1 MKSAA
6 PFVAIVCGVFV
17 ALVVGI
23 AAFGD
28 RIGLGNLADGIN
40 GGLSS
45 VTSLVLPEKEQ
56 PKPVVEAA
64 KEKTASKP
72 DSALDTKEPQQTAQ
86 AEQTGSDAESAGSDL
101 APTFDIV
108 RVEPDGNTLVAGR
121 AQPGWTVELKN
132 GSAILSKAVANTNG
146 EWVMILNDPLGEGVS
161 DLSLSAQ
168 SEDGGEAIASQ
179 SSVTVAR
186 SAEKDGELLVVETEP
201 GKASKILASIAKPNA
216 TEESAEVTEPAEETE
231 TASVETAGDAPAQV
245 ASLDNP
251 SAETPVAEP
260 SANAAATQ
268 EETSTKAGGSEPMV
282 VASKDTGTDALVD
295 ATQDTSPAQTAVA
308 QESAS
313 EQVVPAPAALE
324 KPADETDA
332 AQQSISIE
340 AVEIEGDML
349 FVAGAAEPSGSML
362 RLYIDNGE
370 VASGRSGDKGRFLF
384 DNNVSLDTGSHVAR
398 VDLLD
403 GSNGDVLTRAEVTFT
418 KQAGGL
424 QIVSAEGT
432 LGDKVQHG
440 VSASAESGAVE
451 TKKVIIRR
459 GDNLWTIARRVYGA
473 GIRYSTIYDTNNDQI
488 RDPHWIYPGQ
498 VFELPKGQDG
508 WDNNFDAVETPDL
521 GQNVAPSADAVA
533 G

>member
-1 MKSAA
+1 M
-6 PFVAIVCGVFV
+6 
-17 ALVVGI
+17 L
-23 AAFGD
+23 
-28 RIGLGNLADGIN
+28 
-40 GGLSS
+40 
-45 VTSLVLPEKEQ
+45 LPKW
-56 PKPVVEAA
+56 
-64 KEKTASKP
+64 
-72 DSALDTKEPQQTAQ
+72 SALTMLLLGRQLQSLLLMRHRCKKE
-86 AEQTGSDAESAGSDL
+86 
-101 APTFDIV
+101 
-108 RVEPDGNTLVAGR
+108 R
-121 AQPGWTVELKN
+121 
-132 GSAILSKAVANTNG
+132 
-146 EWVMILNDPLGEGVS
+146 
-161 DLSLSAQ
+161 
-168 SEDGGEAIASQ
+168 
-179 SSVTVAR
+179 
-186 SAEKDGELLVVETEP
+186 
-201 GKASKILASIAKPNA
+201 
-216 TEESAEVTEPAEETE
+216 
-231 TASVETAGDAPAQV
+231 
-245 ASLDNP
+245 
-251 SAETPVAEP
+251 TP
-260 SANAAATQ
+260 
-268 EETSTKAGGSEPMV
+268 KAGGSEPMA

-313 EQVVPAPAALE
+313 EQVVPAQAALE
-324 KPADETDA
+324 KPADDA
-332 AQQSISIE
+332 TAQSISIE

-370 VASGRSGDKGRFLF
+370 VASARSGERGRFLF
-384 DNNVSLDTGSHVAR
+384 DNNVSLDAGSHVAR

-403 GSNGDVLTRAEVTFT
+403 GSNGDVLTRAEVTFS

-432 LGDKVQHG
+432 LGDKVQRG

-521 GQNVAPSADAVA
+521 GQNVAPSA
-533 G
+533 